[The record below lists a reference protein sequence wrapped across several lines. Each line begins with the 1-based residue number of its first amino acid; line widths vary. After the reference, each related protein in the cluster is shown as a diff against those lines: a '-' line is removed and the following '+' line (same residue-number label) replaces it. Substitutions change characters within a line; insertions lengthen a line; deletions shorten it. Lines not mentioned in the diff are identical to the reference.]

1 MDEIATLSFAGRR
14 VRLDFGEPHLRPGV
28 GAHRLSLSMR
38 SQADWLDPEATPA
51 TVSLLVEGEIWWDQ
65 AMGPFA
71 TLPAKVLTLRGYP
84 VSENWPLHLSD
95 EQLIA
100 IESRRGIGD
109 LVFRLDLA
117 GTFLHEAASI
127 HPTQTTQIGYRI
139 AVSDWLVML
148 DQIGAE
154 VGITVRVPSPLT
166 DAFPPD
172 ERHPSLTQA
181 AQRLREARQALRDG
195 RYRDC
200 VHSCR
205 LVLENLAGLDPPP
218 GVGVVR
224 NVPAQK
230 RSQSQRWAALHHSL
244 VGLTHGASHDDPVT
258 ENFVWRKVDAEAVL
272 AATAALMVRL
282 RQ

>member
-139 AVSDWLVML
+139 AVSDWLAGHARPDRCRGGHHRPGTESANGCL
-148 DQIGAE
+148 PAGRA
-154 VGITVRVPSPLT
+154 PSVAHSGGPAT
-166 DAFPPD
+166 TGGSPGPP
-172 ERHPSLTQA
+172 RRTLP
-181 AQRLREARQALRDG
+181 RLR
-195 RYRDC
+195 
-200 VHSCR
+200 
-205 LVLENLAGLDPPP
+205 P
-218 GVGVVR
+218 
-224 NVPAQK
+224 
-230 RSQSQRWAALHHSL
+230 
-244 VGLTHGASHDDPVT
+244 
-258 ENFVWRKVDAEAVL
+258 
-272 AATAALMVRL
+272 
-282 RQ
+282 